1 MGSHEDEHKSGAC
14 PLSALLARV
23 VIRTF
28 VRISGGKSM
37 VSMARA
43 RFTHLHCASG
53 YSFKYGTALPEALV
67 ARAAELEMPSL
78 ALTDR
83 AELGGLAGA
92 IRFSQACVKQ
102 NIAPILGSDFLIA
115 PPVTIRS
122 ASVQSSR
129 APVKGGAHVE
139 KKYPRATVLATP
151 AGWRNFVRLISAT
164 EEGLLTRENLSR
176 YGKGLILLLG
186 PDSDV
191 GRHIAANRADLA
203 EKSFDEWSEYFPR
216 DLITIEV
223 VSHRVPGVA
232 QWSTHHASKML
243 LFGRMLKSPVILS
256 NNARMLHAGDAP
268 VADVL
273 DAIRKLVP
281 LSPRHTENKTN
292 QGYLKSSEEM
302 FQMAREIA
310 ASAGE
315 KSEYELLATTLEW
328 AKRCELSPTRDIG
341 LGGIHLPEP
350 QVVGL
355 SSYSQMSQHL
365 KARCEV
371 RLTSRY
377 SGERLRVATERLHQE
392 LQTVDSLGYQAYFL
406 AVADIVDR
414 ARRSGIRVAA
424 RGSGAGSLICHL
436 LGISGVDPLEH
447 GLLMERFCS
456 TLRTDLPDIDIDVES
471 ARRLEI
477 YDQVFARY
485 NPAGSWPHGP
495 AQSTTVA
502 MVETYRARHAIRDVG
517 TALALPHEEIDNLA
531 KSLPHIRAKNITN
544 ALRDLPELRHLSINA
559 PMGKAITLAQALD
572 KLPRHLSM
580 HPCAVIL
587 ADSALLDRMP
597 SQMGASGYPMS
608 QWDKDDVE
616 SVGLLKLDI
625 LGVRMQSA
633 MAHALK
639 EIDRVDKRQIPL
651 DEVPLDDGKTFTLI
665 RSTKTLG
672 IFQIESPGQRELIGK
687 FAPEVFND
695 LIIDISLFRPGPVK
709 SDMITPFLRARQ
721 GLSAPRLI
729 HPSLY
734 EILAETEGV
743 VVFHEQ
749 VIRIIATI
757 AGISLAKAE
766 SYRRILNDPE
776 RSIEFYPWF
785 INRGCSRG
793 YPIEVVEEVNDVLRA
808 FASFGFCKAHAAA
821 FALPTYQSA
830 WLKTHYPAHFIAGL
844 LTHDPGMYPKRL
856 LLDEARQ
863 MGVALLPLDI
873 NKSGSEY
880 LVEKLDDNYGIRLAL
895 SDIAGINQN
904 EIAAIISGRP
914 FLDCADFVYRARVS
928 RPTVESL
935 ILLGAFDQL
944 HPQVN
949 RRELL
954 LHYTELDRWNGPS
967 SEQMALTFGVESG
980 SVTSSGLPA
989 LTESEKVRNEISLL
1003 GLDVSHH
1010 LIAFYHHFLSAL
1022 GVVRATDLLT
1032 RRSRTPILVAGVK
1045 VALQSPPVRSGRRVI
1060 FITLDDGTGCSDATF
1075 FEDTQL
1081 YSGRTLYQS
1090 KLLIVHGTLR
1100 RTGARGVSLLADC
1113 AWDLG
1118 ELYAL
1123 WRESGDI
1130 AAVRAE
1136 MDILINSVN
1145 TAKKSAMRGT
1155 SASA

>member
-1 MGSHEDEHKSGAC
+1 M
-14 PLSALLARV
+14 

-28 VRISGGKSM
+28 VRTTISNNYLGAL
-37 VSMARA
+37 VE
-43 RFTHLHCASG
+43 FTHLHVASG

-67 ARAAELEMPSL
+67 TRAAELEMSTL

-83 AELGGLAGA
+83 VELGALAGA
-92 IRFSQACVKQ
+92 IRFTQACAKKS
-102 NIAPILGSDFLIA
+102 IKPILGGDFLIA
-115 PPVTIRS
+115 PPLTLRRPSTTRS
-122 ASVQSSR
+122 ATQPP
-129 APVKGGAHVE
+129 PVKGGAAVE
-139 KKYPRATVLATP
+139 KKYPRATLLATP
-151 AGWRNFVRLISAT
+151 AGWRNFIRLISAT
-164 EEGLLTRENLSR
+164 EEGLLTRENLLQ

-191 GRHIAANRADLA
+191 GRHILTNRADLA
-203 EKSFDEWSEYFPR
+203 EQAFNQWSEFFPR
-216 DLITIEV
+216 DLIAIET
-223 VSHRVPGVA
+223 VSHRVPGVEK
-232 QWSTHHASKML
+232 WSTHHGAKML
-243 LFGRMLKSPVILS
+243 LFGRMLKAPVLLS
-256 NNARMLHAGDAP
+256 NNVRMLQASDAP
-268 VADVL
+268 VAEVL

-281 LSPRHTENKTN
+281 LSSRHIENSTD
-292 QGYLKSSEEM
+292 QAYLKSSAEM
-302 FQMAREIA
+302 FQIAREIA
-310 ASAGE
+310 QSAGE
-315 KSEYELLATTLEW
+315 KNEYQLLATTLEW
-328 AKRCELSPTRDIG
+328 AQRCELSPTRDIG
-341 LGGIHLPEP
+341 LGGVHLPEP
-350 QVVGL
+350 DVVGL
-355 SSYSQMSQHL
+355 STYGEMAHHL

-377 SGERLRVATERLHQE
+377 SGEKLTVATERLHQE
-392 LQTVDSLGYQAYFL
+392 LQTVNALGYEAYFL
-406 AVADIVDR
+406 AVADIVDS
-414 ARRSGIRVAA
+414 ARGSGIRVAA

-485 NPAGSWPHGP
+485 NPTGSWPHGP
-495 AQSTTVA
+495 ARSTTVA

-517 TALALPHEEIDNLA
+517 AALALPHEEIDALA

-544 ALRDLPELRHLSINA
+544 ALRDLPELRHISINA
-559 PMGKAITLAQALD
+559 PMGKAITLAQQLD

-633 MAHALK
+633 MAHALH
-639 EIDRVDKRQIPL
+639 EIKRVDQKSIPL
-651 DEVPLDDGKTFTLI
+651 DDIPLNDPETFTLI

-672 IFQIESPGQRELIGK
+672 VFQIESPGQRELIGK

-709 SDMITPFLRARQ
+709 SDMITPFLNARQ
-721 GLSAPRLI
+721 GWRKPHLI

-757 AGISLAKAE
+757 ADISLAKAE
-766 SYRRILNDPE
+766 SYRRLLNDPE
-776 RSIEFYPWF
+776 GSVEFYPWF
-785 INRGCSRG
+785 TKRASERG
-793 YPIEVVEEVNDVLRA
+793 YSAEVITQVSDVLRA

-863 MGVALLPLDI
+863 LGVLLLPLSI
-873 NKSGSEY
+873 NSSEGEYKVEQIGSS
-880 LVEKLDDNYGIRLAL
+880 YGIRLAL
-895 SDIAGINQN
+895 SDISGINER
-904 EIAAIISGRP
+904 EIAEIISGRP
-914 FLDCADFVYRARVS
+914 FIDLADFVYRARIS
-928 RPTVESL
+928 QPIAEHL
-935 ILLGAFDQL
+935 ILLGAFDEL
-944 HPQVN
+944 HPTIN
-949 RRELL
+949 RRDLL
-954 LHYTELDRWNGPS
+954 LHYAEIDRWSGPS
-967 SEQMALTFGVESG
+967 SDQIALPLLSGGSSNKVDGVDEG
-980 SVTSSGLPA
+980 ALVVASSGLPA

-1010 LIAFYHHFLSAL
+1010 LIDFYHDLLREL
-1022 GVVRATDLLT
+1022 GVVQAADLL
-1032 RRSRTPILVAGVK
+1032 RYRSKTPLLVAGVK

-1075 FEDTQL
+1075 FESTQIH
-1081 YSGRTLYQS
+1081 SGRTLYRS
-1090 KLLIVHGTLR
+1090 RLLLVQGVLR
-1100 RTGARGVSLLADC
+1100 RTGPRGVSIIANC
-1113 AWDLG
+1113 AWDLA
-1118 ELYAL
+1118 ELHAR

-1130 AAVRAE
+1130 AALRDE
-1136 MDILINSVN
+1136 MDTLINISKR
-1145 TAKKSAMRGT
+1145 TGE

>member
-1 MGSHEDEHKSGAC
+1 MTGGV
-14 PLSALLARV
+14 PLMPRLH
-23 VIRTF
+23 
-28 VRISGGKSM
+28 
-37 VSMARA
+37 
-43 RFTHLHCASG
+43 FTHLHCASG

-67 ARAAELEMPSL
+67 ARAHELQMPAL

-92 IRFSQACVKQ
+92 IRFTQACSKA

-115 PPVTIRS
+115 PPVIIRS
-122 ASVQSSR
+122 PQTTPA
-129 APVKGGAHVE
+129 KGGAQVE
-139 KKYPRATVLATP
+139 RKYPRATLLATP
-151 AGWRNFVRLISAT
+151 AGWRNLIRLISAT

-191 GRHIAANRADLA
+191 GRHITANRADLA
-203 EKSFDEWSEYFPR
+203 EQALNEWSEYFPR
-216 DLITIEV
+216 DLITIEA
-223 VSHRVPGVA
+223 VSHRVPGVDK
-232 QWSTHHASKML
+232 WSTHNAGKMV
-243 LFGRMLKSPVILS
+243 LFARMMKSPVILS
-256 NNARMLHAGDAP
+256 NNVRMLHASDAP

-281 LSPRHTENKTN
+281 LSQRHIENKTN
-292 QGYLKSSEEM
+292 QAYLKSSEEM
-302 FQMAREIA
+302 FQIAKEIA
-310 ASAGE
+310 ASASE
-315 KSEYELLATTLEW
+315 KNEYQLLATTDEW
-328 AKRCELSPTRDIG
+328 AQRCALSPTRDIG
-341 LGGIHLPEP
+341 LGGVHLPEP
-350 QVVGL
+350 AVVGL
-355 SSYSQMSQHL
+355 TSYNQMAQHL
-365 KARCEV
+365 KVRCEV

-377 SGERLRVATERLHQE
+377 SGEKLQVATERLHQE
-392 LQTVDSLGYQAYFL
+392 LQTVNSLGYEAYFL
-406 AVADIVDR
+406 AVADIVDS

-436 LGISGVDPLEH
+436 LGISGVDPLDH

-477 YDQVFARY
+477 YNQVFTRY
-485 NPAGSWPHGP
+485 NPAASWPHGP
-495 AQSTTVA
+495 AQTTTVA

-517 TALALPHEEIDNLA
+517 AALALPHEEIDTLA
-531 KSLPHIRAKNITN
+531 KSLPHIRAKNIAN
-544 ALRDLPELRHLSINA
+544 ALRDLPELRHLTINK
-559 PMGKAITLAQALD
+559 PMEKAIALAQQLD

-633 MAHALK
+633 MAHALS
-639 EIDRVDKRQIPL
+639 EIRRVDKKDIPL
-651 DEVPLDDGKTFTLI
+651 DEIPLDDAKTFTLI

-721 GLSAPRLI
+721 GWSAPRLI

-757 AGISLAKAE
+757 AGISLAEAE

-776 RSIEFYPWF
+776 RSVEFYPWF
-785 INRGCSRG
+785 INRGCERG
-793 YPIEVVEEVNDVLRA
+793 YPMSVVEEVNDVLRA

-863 MGVALLPLDI
+863 MGVLLLPLDI
-873 NKSGSEY
+873 NKSGSDY
-880 LVEKLDDNYGIRLAL
+880 LVEEARGNYGIRVALA
-895 SDIAGINQN
+895 DISGIN
-904 EIAAIISGRP
+904 ESEMHEIISGRP
-914 FLDCADFVYRARVS
+914 FIDCADFTYRARVS
-928 RPTVESL
+928 KPTVENL

-944 HPQVN
+944 HPDIN

-954 LHYTELDRWNGPS
+954 LHYRELDRWSAPS
-967 SEQMALTFGVESG
+967 SDQMALLFDDHDTSL
-980 SVTSSGLPA
+980 TSSGLPA
-989 LTESEKVRNEISLL
+989 LTESEKVRNEVALL

-1010 LIAFYHHFLSAL
+1010 LIAFYHHFLTAL
-1022 GVVRATDLLT
+1022 GVVRATDLL
-1032 RRSRTPILVAGVK
+1032 RYRSRTPLLVAGVK

-1081 YSGRTLYQS
+1081 HSGRVLYHS
-1090 KLLIVHGTLR
+1090 KLLLVHGTLR
-1100 RTGARGVSLLADC
+1100 RTGPRGVSILAHC
-1113 AWDLG
+1113 GWDLA
-1118 ELYAL
+1118 ELYSL

-1130 AAVRAE
+1130 SVVRAQ
-1136 MDILINSVN
+1136 MDTLINVAREKN
-1145 TAKKSAMRGT
+1145 
-1155 SASA
+1155 ASA

>member
-1 MGSHEDEHKSGAC
+1 
-14 PLSALLARV
+14 
-23 VIRTF
+23 
-28 VRISGGKSM
+28 
-37 VSMARA
+37 MARLH
-43 RFTHLHCASG
+43 FTHLHCASG

-67 ARAAELEMPSL
+67 ARASELQMSAL

-92 IRFSQACVKQ
+92 IRFAQACQKA

-115 PPVTIRS
+115 PPLIIRRQRL
-122 ASVQSSR
+122 ATP
-129 APVKGGAHVE
+129 AKGGHEVE
-139 KKYPRATVLATP
+139 RKYPRATLLATP

-203 EKSFDEWSEYFPR
+203 EKAFDQWREYFPD
-216 DLITIEV
+216 DLITIES
-223 VSHRVPGVA
+223 VSHRVPGVGK
-232 QWSTHHASKML
+232 WSTQHAAKMV
-243 LFGRMLKSPVILS
+243 LFGRMMKSPVIIS
-256 NNARMLHAGDAP
+256 NNVRMLRASDAP

-292 QGYLKSSEEM
+292 QAYLKSSEEM
-302 FQMAREIA
+302 FQIAREIG

-315 KSEYELLATTLEW
+315 KNEYQLLATTDEW
-328 AKRCELSPTRDIG
+328 AQRCQLSPTRDIG
-341 LGGIHLPEP
+341 LGGVHLPEP
-350 QVVGL
+350 EVVGL
-355 SSYSQMSQHL
+355 TSYSQMAHHL

-377 SGERLRVATERLHQE
+377 SGEKLQVATERLHQE
-392 LQTVDSLGYQAYFL
+392 LQTVNSLGYEAYFL
-406 AVADIVDR
+406 AVADIVDS

-485 NPAGSWPHGP
+485 NPTGSWPHGP
-495 AQSTTVA
+495 AQTTTVA

-517 TALALPHEEIDNLA
+517 AALALPHDEIDSLA

-544 ALRDLPELRHLSINA
+544 ALRDLPELRHISINA
-559 PMGKAITLAQALD
+559 PMGRAITLAQQLD

-587 ADSALLDRMP
+587 ADRRLLDRMP
-597 SQMGASGYPMS
+597 SQMGASGYPIS

-633 MAHALK
+633 MAHALH
-639 EIDRVDKRQIPL
+639 EIRRVDQKDVPLDQIPL
-651 DEVPLDDGKTFTLI
+651 DDAKTFTLI

-672 IFQIESPGQRELIGK
+672 VFQIESPGQRELIGK

-721 GLSAPRLI
+721 GWSAPRLI

-757 AGISLAKAE
+757 ADISLAEAE

-785 INRGCSRG
+785 TERAQERG
-793 YPIEVVEEVNDVLRA
+793 YPIEVVNEVSDVLRA

-863 MGVALLPLDI
+863 MGVVLLPLSI
-873 NKSGSEY
+873 NASEGQY
-880 LVEKLDDNYGIRLAL
+880 RVEQINDGYGIRLAL
-895 SDIAGINQN
+895 SDISGINDG
-904 EIAAIISGRP
+904 EIREILAGRP
-914 FLDCADFVYRARVS
+914 FIDCADFVYRARVS
-928 RPTVESL
+928 RPTVENL
-935 ILLGAFDQL
+935 ILLGAFDEL
-944 HPQVN
+944 HPQIN

-954 LHYTELDRWNGPS
+954 LHYAELNRWNGPS
-967 SEQMALTFGVESG
+967 SDQLALSFASQGELSA
-980 SVTSSGLPA
+980 SGLPA
-989 LTESEKVRNEISLL
+989 LTESEKVRNEVTLL

-1010 LIAFYHHFLSAL
+1010 LIAFYHHFLAAL
-1022 GVVRATDLLT
+1022 GVIRATDLLAH
-1032 RRSRTPILVAGVK
+1032 RSRTPLLVAGVK

-1081 YSGRTLYQS
+1081 HSGQILYRSQ
-1090 KLLIVHGTLR
+1090 LLLVHGTLR
-1100 RTGARGVSLLADC
+1100 RTGARGVSILANC

-1118 ELYAL
+1118 ELYSL

-1130 AAVRAE
+1130 SVVQAH
-1136 MDILINSVN
+1136 MDTLIN
-1145 TAKKSAMRGT
+1145 ASARASTRASKGKGE

>member
-1 MGSHEDEHKSGAC
+1 
-14 PLSALLARV
+14 
-23 VIRTF
+23 
-28 VRISGGKSM
+28 M

-67 ARAAELEMPSL
+67 ARASELEMPSL

-92 IRFSQACVKQ
+92 IRFSQACIKQ

-122 ASVQSSR
+122 GRSGRSGSVQSSR

-139 KKYPRATVLATP
+139 KRYPRATVLATP

-191 GRHIAANRADLA
+191 GRHIAANRSDLA

-216 DLITIEV
+216 DLITIEA

-232 QWSTHHASKML
+232 KWSTNHAGKML
-243 LFGRMLKSPVILS
+243 LFGRMIKSPVILS
-256 NNARMLHAGDAP
+256 NNVRMLHASDAP

-292 QGYLKSSEEM
+292 QAYLKSSEEM
-302 FQMAREIA
+302 FQIAREIA
-310 ASAGE
+310 TSAGE
-315 KSEYELLATTLEW
+315 KNEYELLATTLEW
-328 AKRCELSPTRDIG
+328 AQRCELSPTRDIG
-341 LGGIHLPEP
+341 LGGVHLPEP

-355 SSYSQMSQHL
+355 SSYNQMAHHL

-377 SGERLRVATERLHQE
+377 SGEKLSVATERLHEE
-392 LQTVDSLGYQAYFL
+392 LQTVNSLGYEAYFL
-406 AVADIVDR
+406 AVADIVDS

-495 AQSTTVA
+495 AQTTTVA

-517 TALALPHEEIDNLA
+517 AALALPHEEIDSLA

-544 ALRDLPELRHLSINA
+544 ALRDLPELRHISINA
-559 PMGKAITLAQALD
+559 PMGRAITLAQQLD

-616 SVGLLKLDI
+616 SAGLLKLDI

-633 MAHALK
+633 MAHALH
-639 EIDRVDKRQIPL
+639 EIQRVDKKEIPL
-651 DEVPLDDGKTFTLI
+651 DDVPLDDAKTFTLI

-721 GLSAPRLI
+721 GWSAPRLI

-757 AGISLAKAE
+757 AGISLAQAE

-785 INRGCSRG
+785 IERGCERG

-863 MGVALLPLDI
+863 MGVTLLPLAI
-873 NKSGSEY
+873 NKSGSSY
-880 LVEKLDDNYGIRLAL
+880 LVEKLEKLENIYGIRVAL
-895 SDIAGINQN
+895 SDISGINESEIN
-904 EIAAIISGRP
+904 EIISGRP
-914 FLDCADFVYRARVS
+914 FIDCADFVYRARVS
-928 RPTVESL
+928 KPTVESL
-935 ILLGAFDQL
+935 ILLGAFDEL
-944 HPQVN
+944 HPDIN
-949 RRELL
+949 RRDLL
-954 LHYTELDRWNGPS
+954 LHYAELDRWNGPS
-967 SEQMALTFGVESG
+967 SDQMALSFTSFSG
-980 SVTSSGLPA
+980 EGSSLTSSGLPS
-989 LTESEKVRNEISLL
+989 LTESEKVRNEVALL
-1003 GLDVSHH
+1003 GLDVSYH
-1010 LIAFYHHFLSAL
+1010 LIAFYHHFLTAL
-1022 GVVRATDLLT
+1022 GVVRADDLL
-1032 RRSRTPILVAGVK
+1032 RHRSQTPLLVAGVK

-1081 YSGRTLYQS
+1081 HSGRTLYHS
-1090 KLLIVHGTLR
+1090 KLLLVHGTLR
-1100 RTGARGVSLLADC
+1100 RTGARGVSILANC

-1118 ELYAL
+1118 ELYSL

-1130 AAVRAE
+1130 SVVRAQ
-1136 MDILINSVN
+1136 MDTLINM
-1145 TAKKSAMRGT
+1145 ARGK

>member
-1 MGSHEDEHKSGAC
+1 
-14 PLSALLARV
+14 
-23 VIRTF
+23 
-28 VRISGGKSM
+28 
-37 VSMARA
+37 MARLH
-43 RFTHLHCASG
+43 FTHLHCASG

-67 ARAAELEMPSL
+67 ARASELEMPSL

-92 IRFSQACVKQ
+92 IRFTQACQKA
-102 NIAPILGSDFLIA
+102 NIRPILGSDFLIA
-115 PPVTIRS
+115 PPITIR
-122 ASVQSSR
+122 AK
-129 APVKGGAHVE
+129 APVKTPVKAPAKAGAAVE
-139 KKYPRATVLATP
+139 KKYPRATLLATP
-151 AGWRNFVRLISAT
+151 AGWRNFIRLISAT
-164 EEGLLTRENLSR
+164 EEGLLTKDNLGR

-191 GRHIAANRADLA
+191 GRHITANRADLA
-203 EKSFDEWSEYFPR
+203 ERALDEWSEYFPR
-216 DLITIEV
+216 DLITIEA
-223 VSHRVPGVA
+223 VSHRVLGVGK
-232 QWSTHHASKML
+232 WSTHNAGKML
-243 LFGRMLKSPVILS
+243 LFGRMTKSPVIIS
-256 NNARMLHAGDAP
+256 NNVRMLHASDAP

-281 LSPRHTENKTN
+281 LSARHTENKTN
-292 QGYLKSSEEM
+292 QAYLKSSAEM
-302 FQMAREIA
+302 FQIAREIA

-315 KSEYELLATTLEW
+315 KSEYEVLATTDEW
-328 AKRCELSPTRDIG
+328 AQRCELSPTRDIG
-341 LGGIHLPEP
+341 LGGVHLPEP
-350 QVVGL
+350 EVVGL
-355 SSYSQMSQHL
+355 SSYTEMAQHL

-377 SGERLRVATERLHQE
+377 SGEKLRIATERLHQE
-392 LQTVDSLGYQAYFL
+392 LQTVNSLGYEAYFL
-406 AVADIVDR
+406 AVADITDS

-485 NPAGSWPHGP
+485 NPANSWPHGL
-495 AQSTTVA
+495 ARTTTVA

-517 TALALPHEEIDNLA
+517 AALALPHEEIDSLA

-544 ALRDLPELRHLSINA
+544 ALRDLPELRHISINQ

-633 MAHALK
+633 MAHALS
-639 EIDRVDKRQIPL
+639 EISRVDKKEIPL
-651 DEVPLDDGKTFTLI
+651 DEIPLDDIKTFTLI

-672 IFQIESPGQRELIGK
+672 VFQIESPGQRELIGK

-721 GLSAPRLI
+721 GWSAPRLI

-757 AGISLAKAE
+757 AGISLAEAE

-776 RSIEFYPWF
+776 QSVGFYPWF
-785 INRGCSRG
+785 INRGCKRG
-793 YPIEVVEEVNDVLRA
+793 YSIEVIEEVNDVLRA

-830 WLKTHYPAHFIAGL
+830 WLKSHYPAHFIAGL

-863 MGVALLPLDI
+863 MGVALLPLAI
-873 NKSGSEY
+873 NKSESEY
-880 LVEKLDDNYGIRLAL
+880 RVEQINTSGDLESSCGIGYGIRMAL
-895 SDIAGINQN
+895 SDISGINES
-904 EIAAIISGRP
+904 EIREIISGRP
-914 FLDCADFVYRARVS
+914 FIDCADFVYRTRVS
-928 RPTVESL
+928 RPTVENL
-935 ILLGAFDQL
+935 ILLGAFDEL
-944 HPQVN
+944 HPRIN

-954 LHYTELDRWNGPS
+954 LHYAELSQWGSAS
-967 SEQMALTFGVESG
+967 SDQMAFAFEGHTDLSLP
-980 SVTSSGLPA
+980 SGLPS

-1010 LIAFYHHFLSAL
+1010 LIAFYHHFLTAL

-1032 RRSRTPILVAGVK
+1032 HRSRTPLLVAGVK

-1081 YSGRTLYQS
+1081 HSARALHHSTL
-1090 KLLIVHGTLR
+1090 LLVHGVLR
-1100 RTGARGVSLLADC
+1100 RTGARGVSILANC

-1118 ELYAL
+1118 ELYSL

-1130 AAVRAE
+1130 AAVQAH
-1136 MDILINSVN
+1136 MDTLINMSSKRN
-1145 TAKKSAMRGT
+1145 GHHETGA

>member
-1 MGSHEDEHKSGAC
+1 MSRDGGGA
-14 PLSALLARV
+14 
-23 VIRTF
+23 
-28 VRISGGKSM
+28 
-37 VSMARA
+37 MARA
-43 RFTHLHCASG
+43 SFTHLHCASG

-92 IRFSQACVKQ
+92 IRFTQACQ
-102 NIAPILGSDFLIA
+102 RANITPILGSDFLIA
-115 PPVTIRS
+115 PPVIITSPKRSRS
-122 ASVQSSR
+122 APTTQ
-129 APVKGGAHVE
+129 VKGGGQVE
-139 KKYPRATVLATP
+139 KRYPRATVLATP

-186 PDSDV
+186 ADSDV
-191 GRHIAANRADLA
+191 GRHIETNRADLA
-203 EKSFDEWSEYFPR
+203 ERALDEWSEYFPR
-216 DLITIEV
+216 DLITIEAT
-223 VSHRVPGVA
+223 SHRVPGVGK
-232 QWSTHHASKML
+232 WSTHHASKML
-243 LFGRMLKSPVILS
+243 LFGRMMKAPVILS
-256 NNARMLHAGDAP
+256 NNVRMLHASDAP

-281 LSPRHTENKTN
+281 LSPRHTENKTD
-292 QGYLKSSEEM
+292 QAYLKSSEEM
-302 FQMAREIA
+302 FHIAREIA

-315 KSEYELLATTLEW
+315 KSEYELLTTTFEW
-328 AKRCELSPTRDIG
+328 AQRCELSPTRDIG
-341 LGGIHLPEP
+341 LGGVHLPEP
-350 QVVGL
+350 RVVGL
-355 SSYSQMSQHL
+355 SSYNEMAAHL

-377 SGERLRVATERLHQE
+377 SGEKLRVATERLHEE
-392 LQTVDSLGYQAYFL
+392 LQTVNSLGYEAYFL
-406 AVADIVDR
+406 AVADIVDS

-436 LGISGVDPLEH
+436 LGISGVDPLDH

-495 AQSTTVA
+495 AQTTTVA

-517 TALALPHEEIDNLA
+517 AALALPHEEIDTLA

-544 ALRDLPELRHLSINA
+544 ALRDLPELRHLTINA

-633 MAHALK
+633 MAHALS
-639 EIDRVDKRQIPL
+639 EIRRVDKKEIPL
-651 DEVPLDDGKTFTLI
+651 DAIALDDVKTFTLI

-672 IFQIESPGQRELIGK
+672 VFQIESPGQRELIGK

-721 GLSAPRLI
+721 GWSAPRLI

-757 AGISLAKAE
+757 AGISLAQAE

-776 RSIEFYPWF
+776 QSVDFYPWF
-785 INRGCSRG
+785 IARARERG

-863 MGVALLPLDI
+863 MGVTLLPLDI
-873 NKSGSEY
+873 NKSGSDY
-880 LVEKLDDNYGIRLAL
+880 LVEKLEQANVGYGIRVAL
-895 SDIAGINQN
+895 SDISGINPS
-904 EIAAIISGRP
+904 EIAEIVSGRP
-914 FLDCADFVYRARVS
+914 FIDCADFVYRARVS
-928 RPTVESL
+928 KPTVENL
-935 ILLGAFDQL
+935 ILLGAFDAL
-944 HPQVN
+944 HPQIN

-954 LHYTELDRWNGPS
+954 LHYTELDRWSAYS
-967 SEQMALTFGVESG
+967 SDQMALTFGGNHDSHIA
-980 SVTSSGLPA
+980 SGLPA
-989 LTESEKVRNEISLL
+989 LTESEKVRNEVALL

-1022 GVVRATDLLT
+1022 GVVRAADLLT
-1032 RRSRTPILVAGVK
+1032 HRSRTPLLIAGVK

-1081 YSGRTLYQS
+1081 HSGRTLYHS
-1090 KLLIVHGTLR
+1090 KLLIVHGTTR
-1100 RTGARGVSLLADC
+1100 RTGARGVSILARC

-1118 ELYAL
+1118 ELYSL

-1130 AAVRAE
+1130 SHVRAQ
-1136 MDILINSVN
+1136 MDTLINSSN
-1145 TAKKSAMRGT
+1145 GEK

>member
-1 MGSHEDEHKSGAC
+1 M
-14 PLSALLARV
+14 
-23 VIRTF
+23 
-28 VRISGGKSM
+28 
-37 VSMARA
+37 RA
-43 RFTHLHCASG
+43 RFVHLHCASG

-67 ARAAELEMPSL
+67 ARASELEMPAL

-92 IRFSQACVKQ
+92 IRFTQACVKE
-102 NIAPILGSDFLIA
+102 NITPILGSDFLIA
-115 PPVTIRS
+115 PPLTIRS
-122 ASVQSSR
+122 PRTASPAS
-129 APVKGGAHVE
+129 PVKGGAEVE
-139 KKYPRATVLATP
+139 KRYPRATVLATP

-256 NNARMLHAGDAP
+256 NKVRMLHASDAP

-292 QGYLKSSEEM
+292 QAYLKSSEEM

-315 KSEYELLATTLEW
+315 KNEYELLATTLEW
-328 AKRCELSPTRDIG
+328 ASRCELSPTRDIG

-355 SSYSQMSQHL
+355 SSYTQMSQHL

-377 SGERLRVATERLHQE
+377 SGERLRVATERLHEE
-392 LQTVDSLGYQAYFL
+392 LQTVNSLGYEPYFL
-406 AVADIVDR
+406 AVADIVDS

-485 NPAGSWPHGP
+485 NPAGSWPHGR

-517 TALALPHEEIDNLA
+517 AALALPHEEIDNLA

-639 EIDRVDKRQIPL
+639 EINRVDKRQVAL

-687 FAPEVFND
+687 FAPELFND

-721 GLSAPRLI
+721 GWSAPRLI

-757 AGISLAKAE
+757 AGISLAQAE

-776 RSIEFYPWF
+776 QSIEFYPWF
-785 INRGCSRG
+785 IDRGRDRG

-863 MGVALLPLDI
+863 LGVGLLPLDI
-873 NKSGSEY
+873 NKSGGEY
-880 LVEKLDDNYGIRLAL
+880 LVEKHERAEGATDGYGIRLAL
-895 SDIAGINQN
+895 SDISGINEN
-904 EIAAIISGRP
+904 EIAEIIAGRP

-928 RPTVESL
+928 RPTVENL

-944 HPQVN
+944 HPQIN

-954 LHYTELDRWNGPS
+954 LHYAELDRWNGPS
-967 SEQMALTFGVESG
+967 SEQMALAFGGQSS
-980 SVTSSGLPA
+980 SVISSGLPA
-989 LTESEKVRNEISLL
+989 LTEGEKVRNELSLL

-1022 GVVRATDLLT
+1022 KVVRAADLLSH
-1032 RRSRTPILVAGVK
+1032 RSRTPLLLAGVK

-1081 YSGRTLYQS
+1081 HSGRTLYHS

-1100 RTGARGVSLLADC
+1100 RTGPRGVSILANC

-1130 AAVRAE
+1130 TVVRE
-1136 MDILINSVN
+1136 QMDILINRE
-1145 TAKKSAMRGT
+1145 K

>member
-1 MGSHEDEHKSGAC
+1 
-14 PLSALLARV
+14 
-23 VIRTF
+23 
-28 VRISGGKSM
+28 
-37 VSMARA
+37 MARMH
-43 RFTHLHCASG
+43 FSHLHCASG

-67 ARAAELEMPSL
+67 TRAAELEMPAL

-92 IRFSQACVKQ
+92 IRFSQACQKK
-102 NIAPILGSDFLIA
+102 NIRPILGADFLIA
-115 PPVTIRS
+115 PPLIVRARKEKS
-122 ASVQSSR
+122 
-129 APVKGGAHVE
+129 APVIPPIKGGSEVE
-139 KKYPRATVLATP
+139 RKYPRATLLATP
-151 AGWRNFVRLISAT
+151 AGWRNFIRLISAT

-191 GRHIAANRADLA
+191 GRHIESNRADLA
-203 EKSFDEWSEYFPR
+203 ERAFNEWSEYFPR
-216 DLITIEV
+216 DLITIEA
-223 VSHRVPGVA
+223 VSHRVPGVGK
-232 QWSTHHASKML
+232 WSTHHAGKL
-243 LFGRMLKSPVILS
+243 TLFGRMMKAPVLLS
-256 NNARMLHAGDAP
+256 NNVRMLEASDAP
-268 VADVL
+268 VAEVL

-281 LSPRHTENKTN
+281 LSSRHIENATD
-292 QGYLKSSEEM
+292 QAYLKSSAEM
-302 FQMAREIA
+302 FQIAKEIA
-310 ASAGE
+310 QSAGE
-315 KSEYELLATTLEW
+315 RNEYELLATTHEW
-328 AKRCELSPTRDIG
+328 AQRCELSPTRDIG
-341 LGGIHLPEP
+341 LGGVHLPEP
-350 QVVGL
+350 EVVGL
-355 SSYSQMSQHL
+355 SSYGEMAHHL

-377 SGERLRVATERLHQE
+377 SGEKLSVATERLHQE
-392 LQTVDSLGYQAYFL
+392 LQTVNALGYEAYFL
-406 AVADIVDR
+406 AVADIVDS

-485 NPAGSWPHGP
+485 NPDGSWPHGP

-517 TALALPHEEIDNLA
+517 AALALPHEEIDALA

-544 ALRDLPELRHLSINA
+544 ALRELPELRHISLNA
-559 PMGKAITLAQALD
+559 PLGKAIALAQQLD

-587 ADSALLDRMP
+587 ADRALLDRMP

-633 MAHALK
+633 MAHALH
-639 EIDRVDKRQIPL
+639 EIKRVDKKSIPL
-651 DEVPLDDGKTFTLI
+651 DEVALDDAKTFTLI

-672 IFQIESPGQRELIGK
+672 VFQIESPGQRELIGK

-709 SDMITPFLRARQ
+709 SDMITPFLNARQ
-721 GLSAPRLI
+721 GWRAPRLI

-734 EILAETEGV
+734 EILVETEGV

-757 AGISLAKAE
+757 AGISLAQAE
-766 SYRRILNDPE
+766 SYRRLLNDPE
-776 RSIEFYPWF
+776 GSVEFYPWF
-785 INRGCSRG
+785 AERASERG
-793 YPIEVVEEVNDVLRA
+793 YSADVINEVSDVLRA

-830 WLKTHYPAHFIAGL
+830 WLKSHYPAHFLAGL

-863 MGVALLPLDI
+863 LGVALLPLSI
-873 NKSGSEY
+873 NSSANEY
-880 LVEKLDDNYGIRLAL
+880 QVEKISDRYGIRLAL
-895 SDIAGINQN
+895 SDISGINEK
-904 EIAAIISGRP
+904 EITEIISGRP
-914 FLDCADFVYRARVS
+914 FIDLADFVYRARIS
-928 RPTVESL
+928 QPIVENL
-935 ILLGAFDQL
+935 ILLGAFDEL
-944 HPQVN
+944 HPHAN
-949 RRELL
+949 RRDLL
-954 LHYTELDRWNGPS
+954 LHYAELDRWSGPS
-967 SEQMALTFGVESG
+967 SDQMSLALLSG
-980 SVTSSGLPA
+980 NSSGTLTSSGLPA
-989 LTESEKVRNEISLL
+989 LTESEKVRNEVALL

-1010 LIAFYHHFLSAL
+1010 LIDFYHDLLREL
-1022 GVVRATDLLT
+1022 GVVRAADLLT
-1032 RRSRTPILVAGVK
+1032 LRSRTPLLVAGVK
-1045 VALQSPPVRSGRRVI
+1045 VALQSPPIRSGRRVI

-1075 FEDTQL
+1075 FEKTQIH
-1081 YSGRTLYQS
+1081 SGRTLYRSQ
-1090 KLLIVHGTLR
+1090 LLLVHGTVR
-1100 RTGARGVSLLADC
+1100 RTGARGVSILADC
-1113 AWDLG
+1113 AWDLS
-1118 ELYAL
+1118 ELHAR

-1130 AAVRAE
+1130 SILREE
-1136 MDILINSVN
+1136 MDTLINISN
-1145 TAKKSAMRGT
+1145 ESNKGNKGNKGGE

>member
-1 MGSHEDEHKSGAC
+1 
-14 PLSALLARV
+14 
-23 VIRTF
+23 
-28 VRISGGKSM
+28 
-37 VSMARA
+37 MARLH
-43 RFTHLHCASG
+43 FTHLHCASG

-67 ARAAELEMPSL
+67 ARASELEMPSL

-92 IRFSQACVKQ
+92 IRFTQACQKA
-102 NIAPILGSDFLIA
+102 NIRPILGSDFLIA
-115 PPVTIRS
+115 PPITIR
-122 ASVQSSR
+122 AK
-129 APVKGGAHVE
+129 APVKVPVKAPAKAGAAVE
-139 KKYPRATVLATP
+139 KKYPRATLLATP

-164 EEGLLTRENLSR
+164 EEGLLTKENLGR

-191 GRHIAANRADLA
+191 GRHITANRADLA
-203 EKSFDEWSEYFPR
+203 ERALDEWSEYFPR
-216 DLITIEV
+216 DLITIEA
-223 VSHRVPGVA
+223 VSHRVLGVGK
-232 QWSTHHASKML
+232 WSTHNAGKML
-243 LFGRMLKSPVILS
+243 LFGRMTKSPVIIT
-256 NNARMLHAGDAP
+256 NNVRMLHASDAP

-281 LSPRHTENKTN
+281 LSARHTENKTN
-292 QGYLKSSEEM
+292 QAYLKSSAEM
-302 FQMAREIA
+302 FQIAREIA

-315 KSEYELLATTLEW
+315 KSEYEVLATTDEW
-328 AKRCELSPTRDIG
+328 AQRCELSPTRDIG
-341 LGGIHLPEP
+341 LGGVHLPEP
-350 QVVGL
+350 EVVGL
-355 SSYSQMSQHL
+355 SSYTEMAQHL

-377 SGERLRVATERLHQE
+377 SGEKLRIATERLHQE
-392 LQTVDSLGYQAYFL
+392 LQTVNSLGYEAYFL
-406 AVADIVDR
+406 AVADITDS

-485 NPAGSWPHGP
+485 NPANSWPHGL
-495 AQSTTVA
+495 ARTTTVA

-517 TALALPHEEIDNLA
+517 AALALPHEEIDSLA

-544 ALRDLPELRHLSINA
+544 ALRDLPELRHISINQ

-633 MAHALK
+633 MAHALS
-639 EIDRVDKRQIPL
+639 EISRVDKKEIPL
-651 DEVPLDDGKTFTLI
+651 DEIPLDDIKTFTLI

-672 IFQIESPGQRELIGK
+672 VFQIESPGQRELIGK

-721 GLSAPRLI
+721 GWSAPRLI

-757 AGISLAKAE
+757 AGISLAEAE

-776 RSIEFYPWF
+776 QSVGFYPWF
-785 INRGCSRG
+785 INRGCERG
-793 YPIEVVEEVNDVLRA
+793 YSIEVIEEVNDVLRA

-830 WLKTHYPAHFIAGL
+830 WLKSHYPAHFIAGL

-863 MGVALLPLDI
+863 MGVALLPLAI
-873 NKSGSEY
+873 NKSESEY
-880 LVEKLDDNYGIRLAL
+880 RVEQINTSGDLESSCGIGYGIRMAL
-895 SDIAGINQN
+895 SDISGINES
-904 EIAAIISGRP
+904 EIREIISGRP
-914 FLDCADFVYRARVS
+914 FIDCADFVYRTRVS
-928 RPTVESL
+928 RPTVENL
-935 ILLGAFDQL
+935 ILLGAFDEL
-944 HPQVN
+944 HPRIN

-954 LHYTELDRWNGPS
+954 LHYAELSQWGSASAD
-967 SEQMALTFGVESG
+967 QMAFAFEGHTDLSLP
-980 SVTSSGLPA
+980 SGLPS

-1010 LIAFYHHFLSAL
+1010 LIAFYHHFLTAL

-1032 RRSRTPILVAGVK
+1032 HRSRTPLLVAGVK

-1081 YSGRTLYQS
+1081 HSGRALHHSTL
-1090 KLLIVHGTLR
+1090 LLVHGVLR
-1100 RTGARGVSLLADC
+1100 RTGARGVSILANC

-1118 ELYAL
+1118 ELYSL

-1130 AAVRAE
+1130 AAVQAH
-1136 MDILINSVN
+1136 MDTLINMSSKRN
-1145 TAKKSAMRGT
+1145 GHHETGA

>member
-1 MGSHEDEHKSGAC
+1 MTRMHFS
-14 PLSALLARV
+14 
-23 VIRTF
+23 
-28 VRISGGKSM
+28 
-37 VSMARA
+37 
-43 RFTHLHCASG
+43 HLHCASG

-67 ARAAELEMPSL
+67 TRAAELEMPAL

-92 IRFSQACVKQ
+92 IRFSQACQKK
-102 NIAPILGSDFLIA
+102 NIRPILGADFLIA
-115 PPVTIRS
+115 PPLIVRARKEKS
-122 ASVQSSR
+122 
-129 APVKGGAHVE
+129 APVIPPIKGGSEVE
-139 KKYPRATVLATP
+139 RKYPRATLLATP
-151 AGWRNFVRLISAT
+151 AGWRNFIRLISAT

-191 GRHIAANRADLA
+191 GRHIESNRADLA
-203 EKSFDEWSEYFPR
+203 ERAFNEWSEYFPR
-216 DLITIEV
+216 DLITIEA
-223 VSHRVPGVA
+223 VSHRVPGVGK
-232 QWSTHHASKML
+232 WSTHHAGKL
-243 LFGRMLKSPVILS
+243 TLFGRMMKAPVLLS
-256 NNARMLHAGDAP
+256 NNVRMLEASDAP
-268 VADVL
+268 VAEVL

-281 LSPRHTENKTN
+281 LSSRHIENATD
-292 QGYLKSSEEM
+292 QAYLKSSAEM
-302 FQMAREIA
+302 FQIAKEIA
-310 ASAGE
+310 QSAGE
-315 KSEYELLATTLEW
+315 RNEYELLATTHEW
-328 AKRCELSPTRDIG
+328 AQRCELSPTRDIG
-341 LGGIHLPEP
+341 LGGVHLPEP
-350 QVVGL
+350 EVVGL
-355 SSYSQMSQHL
+355 SSYGEMAHHL

-377 SGERLRVATERLHQE
+377 SGEKLSVATERLHQE
-392 LQTVDSLGYQAYFL
+392 LQTVNALGYEAYFL
-406 AVADIVDR
+406 AVADIVDS

-485 NPAGSWPHGP
+485 NPDGSWPHGP

-517 TALALPHEEIDNLA
+517 AALALPHEEIDALA

-544 ALRDLPELRHLSINA
+544 ALRELPELRHISLNA
-559 PMGKAITLAQALD
+559 PLGKAIALAQQLD

-587 ADSALLDRMP
+587 ADRALLDRMP

-633 MAHALK
+633 MAHALH
-639 EIDRVDKRQIPL
+639 EIKRVDKKIVPL
-651 DEVPLDDGKTFTLI
+651 DEVALDDAKTFTLI

-672 IFQIESPGQRELIGK
+672 VFQIESPGQRELIGK

-709 SDMITPFLRARQ
+709 SDMITPFLNARQ
-721 GLSAPRLI
+721 GWRAPRLI

-734 EILAETEGV
+734 EILVETEGV

-757 AGISLAKAE
+757 AGISLAQAE
-766 SYRRILNDPE
+766 SYRRLLNDPE
-776 RSIEFYPWF
+776 GSVEFYPWF
-785 INRGCSRG
+785 AERASERG
-793 YPIEVVEEVNDVLRA
+793 YSADVINEVNDVLRA

-830 WLKTHYPAHFIAGL
+830 WLKSHYPAHFLAGL

-863 MGVALLPLDI
+863 LGVALLPLSI
-873 NKSGSEY
+873 NSSANEY
-880 LVEKLDDNYGIRLAL
+880 QVEKISDGYGIRLAF
-895 SDIAGINQN
+895 SDISGINEK
-904 EIAAIISGRP
+904 EITEIISGRP
-914 FLDCADFVYRARVS
+914 FIDLADFVYRARIS
-928 RPTVESL
+928 QPIVENL
-935 ILLGAFDQL
+935 ILLGAFDEL
-944 HPQVN
+944 HPHAN
-949 RRELL
+949 RRDLL
-954 LHYTELDRWNGPS
+954 LHYAELDRWSGPS
-967 SEQMALTFGVESG
+967 SDQMSLALLSG
-980 SVTSSGLPA
+980 SSAGALTSSGLPA
-989 LTESEKVRNEISLL
+989 LTESEKVRNEVALL

-1010 LIAFYHHFLSAL
+1010 LIDFYHDLLREL
-1022 GVVRATDLLT
+1022 GVVRAADLLT
-1032 RRSRTPILVAGVK
+1032 LRSRTPLLVAGVK
-1045 VALQSPPVRSGRRVI
+1045 VALQSPPIRSGRRVI

-1075 FEDTQL
+1075 FEKTQIH
-1081 YSGRTLYQS
+1081 SGRTLYRSQ
-1090 KLLIVHGTLR
+1090 LLLVHGTVR
-1100 RTGARGVSLLADC
+1100 RTGARGVSILGDC
-1113 AWDLG
+1113 AWDLS
-1118 ELYAL
+1118 ELHAR

-1130 AAVRAE
+1130 STLREE
-1136 MDILINSVN
+1136 MDTLINISN
-1145 TAKKSAMRGT
+1145 ESNKGGE

>member
-1 MGSHEDEHKSGAC
+1 
-14 PLSALLARV
+14 
-23 VIRTF
+23 
-28 VRISGGKSM
+28 
-37 VSMARA
+37 MARMH
-43 RFTHLHCASG
+43 FSHLHCASG

-67 ARAAELEMPSL
+67 TRAAELEMPAL

-92 IRFSQACVKQ
+92 IRFSQACQKK
-102 NIAPILGSDFLIA
+102 NIRPILGADFLIA
-115 PPVTIRS
+115 PPLIVRARKEKS
-122 ASVQSSR
+122 
-129 APVKGGAHVE
+129 APVIPPIKGGSEVE
-139 KKYPRATVLATP
+139 RKYPRATLLATP
-151 AGWRNFVRLISAT
+151 AGWRNFIRLISAT

-191 GRHIAANRADLA
+191 GRHIESNRADLA
-203 EKSFDEWSEYFPR
+203 ERAFNEWSEYFPR
-216 DLITIEV
+216 DLITIEA
-223 VSHRVPGVA
+223 VSHRVPGVGK
-232 QWSTHHASKML
+232 WSTHHAGKL
-243 LFGRMLKSPVILS
+243 TLFGRMMKAPVLLS
-256 NNARMLHAGDAP
+256 NNVRMLEASDAP
-268 VADVL
+268 VAEVL

-281 LSPRHTENKTN
+281 LSSRHIENATD
-292 QGYLKSSEEM
+292 QAYLKSSAEM
-302 FQMAREIA
+302 FQIAKEIA
-310 ASAGE
+310 QSAGE
-315 KSEYELLATTLEW
+315 RNEYELLATTHEW
-328 AKRCELSPTRDIG
+328 AQRCELSPTRDIG
-341 LGGIHLPEP
+341 LGGVHLPEP
-350 QVVGL
+350 EVVGL
-355 SSYSQMSQHL
+355 SSYGEMAHHL

-377 SGERLRVATERLHQE
+377 SGEKLSVATERLHQE
-392 LQTVDSLGYQAYFL
+392 LQTVNALGYEAYFL
-406 AVADIVDR
+406 AVADIVDS

-485 NPAGSWPHGP
+485 NPDGSWPHGP

-517 TALALPHEEIDNLA
+517 AALALPHEEIDALA

-544 ALRDLPELRHLSINA
+544 ALRELPELRHISLNA
-559 PMGKAITLAQALD
+559 PLGKAIALAQQLD

-587 ADSALLDRMP
+587 ADRALLDRMP

-633 MAHALK
+633 MAHALH
-639 EIDRVDKRQIPL
+639 EIKRVDKKSIPL
-651 DEVPLDDGKTFTLI
+651 DEVALDDAKTFTLI

-672 IFQIESPGQRELIGK
+672 VFQIESPGQRELIGK

-709 SDMITPFLRARQ
+709 SDMITPFLNARQ
-721 GLSAPRLI
+721 GWRAPRLI

-734 EILAETEGV
+734 EILVETEGV

-757 AGISLAKAE
+757 AGISLAQAE
-766 SYRRILNDPE
+766 SYRRLLNDPE
-776 RSIEFYPWF
+776 GSVEFYPWF
-785 INRGCSRG
+785 AERASERG
-793 YPIEVVEEVNDVLRA
+793 YSADVINEVSDVLRA

-830 WLKTHYPAHFIAGL
+830 WLKSHYPAHFLAGL

-863 MGVALLPLDI
+863 LGVALLPLSI
-873 NKSGSEY
+873 NSSANEY
-880 LVEKLDDNYGIRLAL
+880 QVEKISDRYGIRLAL
-895 SDIAGINQN
+895 SDISGINEK
-904 EIAAIISGRP
+904 EITEIISGRP
-914 FLDCADFVYRARVS
+914 FIDLADFVYRARIS
-928 RPTVESL
+928 QPIVENL
-935 ILLGAFDQL
+935 ILLGAFDEL
-944 HPQVN
+944 HPHAN
-949 RRELL
+949 RRDLL
-954 LHYTELDRWNGPS
+954 LHYAELDRWSGPS
-967 SEQMALTFGVESG
+967 SDQMSLALLSG
-980 SVTSSGLPA
+980 NSSGTLTSSGLPA
-989 LTESEKVRNEISLL
+989 LTESEKVRNEVALL

-1010 LIAFYHHFLSAL
+1010 LIDFYHDLLREL
-1022 GVVRATDLLT
+1022 GVVRAADLLT
-1032 RRSRTPILVAGVK
+1032 LRSRTPLLVAGVK
-1045 VALQSPPVRSGRRVI
+1045 VALQSPPIRSGRRVI

-1075 FEDTQL
+1075 FEKTQIH
-1081 YSGRTLYQS
+1081 SGRTLYRSQ
-1090 KLLIVHGTLR
+1090 LLLVHGTVR
-1100 RTGARGVSLLADC
+1100 RTGARGVSILGDC
-1113 AWDLG
+1113 AWDLS
-1118 ELYAL
+1118 ELHAR

-1130 AAVRAE
+1130 SILREE
-1136 MDILINSVN
+1136 MDTLINISN
-1145 TAKKSAMRGT
+1145 ESNKGNKGNKGGE

>member
-1 MGSHEDEHKSGAC
+1 M
-14 PLSALLARV
+14 
-23 VIRTF
+23 RTH
-28 VRISGGKSM
+28 
-37 VSMARA
+37 
-43 RFTHLHCASG
+43 FTHLHCASG

-67 ARAAELEMPSL
+67 ARASELEMPAL

-92 IRFSQACVKQ
+92 IRFAQACSKA
-102 NIAPILGSDFLIA
+102 NITPILGSDFLIA
-115 PPVTIRS
+115 PPVIIRS
-122 ASVQSSR
+122 PRTTPA
-129 APVKGGAHVE
+129 KGGAQVE
-139 KKYPRATVLATP
+139 RKYPRATLLATP
-151 AGWRNFVRLISAT
+151 AGWRNFIRLISAT
-164 EEGLLTRENLSR
+164 SATGATGATGEGLLTRENLSR

-203 EKSFDEWSEYFPR
+203 EQALNEWSEYFPR
-216 DLITIEV
+216 DLITIEA
-223 VSHRVPGVA
+223 VSHRVPGVDK
-232 QWSTHHASKML
+232 WSTHNAGKMV
-243 LFGRMLKSPVILS
+243 LFARMMKSPVVLS
-256 NNARMLHAGDAP
+256 NNVRMLHASDAP

-281 LSPRHTENKTN
+281 LSQRHTENKTN
-292 QGYLKSSEEM
+292 QAYLKSSTEM
-302 FQMAREIA
+302 FQIAREIA

-315 KSEYELLATTLEW
+315 KNEYELLATTDEW
-328 AKRCELSPTRDIG
+328 AQRCALSPTRDIG
-341 LGGIHLPEP
+341 LGGVHLPEP
-350 QVVGL
+350 AVVGL
-355 SSYSQMSQHL
+355 TSYSEMAQHL
-365 KARCEV
+365 KVRCEV

-377 SGERLRVATERLHQE
+377 SGEKLQVATERLHQE
-392 LQTVDSLGYQAYFL
+392 LQTVHSLGYEAYFL
-406 AVADIVDR
+406 AVADIVDS

-436 LGISGVDPLEH
+436 LGISGVDPLDH

-495 AQSTTVA
+495 AQTTTVA

-517 TALALPHEEIDNLA
+517 AALALPHEEIDTLA

-544 ALRDLPELRHLSINA
+544 ALRDLPELRHLTINE
-559 PMGKAITLAQALD
+559 PMGKAITLAQQLD

-633 MAHALK
+633 MAHALS
-639 EIDRVDKRQIPL
+639 EIRRVDKKDILL
-651 DEVPLDDGKTFTLI
+651 DEIALDDAKTFTLI

-721 GLSAPRLI
+721 GWSAPRLI

-757 AGISLAKAE
+757 AGVSLAEAE

-776 RSIEFYPWF
+776 QSIEFYPWF
-785 INRGCSRG
+785 INRGQERG
-793 YPIEVVEEVNDVLRA
+793 YPISVIEEVNDVLRA

-856 LLDEARQ
+856 LLNEARQ
-863 MGVALLPLDI
+863 MGVQLLPIDI
-873 NKSGSEY
+873 NRSGSDY
-880 LVEKLDDNYGIRLAL
+880 LVEEIHGSHGIRVALA
-895 SDIAGINQN
+895 DISGINEN
-904 EIAAIISGRP
+904 EMREIISGRP
-914 FLDCADFVYRARVS
+914 FIDCADFAYRARVS
-928 RPTVESL
+928 RPTVENL

-944 HPQVN
+944 HPNIN

-954 LHYTELDRWNGPS
+954 LHYRELDRWSALAPS
-967 SEQMALTFGVESG
+967 SDQMALLFDDRHS
-980 SVTSSGLPA
+980 SLAPSGLPE
-989 LTESEKVRNEISLL
+989 LTESEKVRNEVALL

-1010 LIAFYHHFLSAL
+1010 LIAFYHHFLTAL

-1032 RRSRTPILVAGVK
+1032 HRSHTPLLVAGVK

-1081 YSGRTLYQS
+1081 HSGRVLYHS
-1090 KLLIVHGTLR
+1090 KLLVVHGALR
-1100 RTGARGVSLLADC
+1100 RTGPRGVSILAHC

-1118 ELYAL
+1118 ELYSL

-1130 AAVRAE
+1130 SVVRAQ
-1136 MDILINSVN
+1136 MDTLINV
-1145 TAKKSAMRGT
+1145 AKEK

>member
-1 MGSHEDEHKSGAC
+1 
-14 PLSALLARV
+14 
-23 VIRTF
+23 
-28 VRISGGKSM
+28 
-37 VSMARA
+37 MAVP
-43 RFTHLHCASG
+43 FTHLHCASG

-67 ARAAELEMPSL
+67 GRARELEMPAL

-83 AELGGLAGA
+83 AELGALAGA
-92 IRFSQACVKQ
+92 IRFAQACQKEKVT
-102 NIAPILGSDFLIA
+102 PIIGSDFLIA
-115 PPVTIRS
+115 PPLSVRNQRLAAPTFTS
-122 ASVQSSR
+122 HPASTP
-129 APVKGGAHVE
+129 APARGGREVE
-139 KKYPRATVLATP
+139 RKFPRATLLATP
-151 AGWRNFVRLISAT
+151 AGWRNFIRLISAT
-164 EEGLLTRENLSR
+164 EEGLLTRDNLVR

-191 GRHIAANRADLA
+191 GRHIATGRSDLA
-203 EKSFDEWSEYFPR
+203 EKAFDEWSEYFPR
-216 DLITIEV
+216 DLITIEA
-223 VSHRVPGVA
+223 VSHRVPGVGK
-232 QWSTHHASKML
+232 WSTHHAGKMVI
-243 LFGRMLKSPVILS
+243 FGRMMKSPVVLS
-256 NNARMLHAGDAP
+256 NNVRMLQASDAP

-281 LSPRHTENKTN
+281 LSPRHIENVTD
-292 QGYLKSSEEM
+292 QAYLKSSAEM
-302 FQMAREIA
+302 VQIAREIA
-310 ASAGE
+310 ESAGE
-315 KSEYELLATTLEW
+315 KSAYQLLSTTNEW

-341 LGGIHLPEP
+341 LGGVHLPEP
-350 QVVGL
+350 EVVGL
-355 SSYSQMSQHL
+355 TSYSEMAQHL

-377 SGERLRVATERLHQE
+377 SGEKLNIATQRLHQE
-392 LQTVDSLGYQAYFL
+392 LKTVNSLGYEAYFL
-406 AVADIVDR
+406 AVAEIVDS

-485 NPAGSWPHGP
+485 NPASSWPHGP
-495 AQSTTVA
+495 ARTTTVA

-517 TALALPHEEIDNLA
+517 AALALPHEEIDALA

-544 ALRDLPELRHLSINA
+544 ALRDLPELRHISINA
-559 PMGKAITLAQALD
+559 PMGRAITLAQQLD

-597 SQMGASGYPMS
+597 SQMGASGYLMS

-633 MAHALK
+633 MAHALH
-639 EIDRVDKRQIPL
+639 EIKRVDKKEIAL
-651 DEVPLDDGKTFTLI
+651 DEIALDDAKTFTLI

-672 IFQIESPGQRELIGK
+672 VFQIESPGQRELIGK

-709 SDMITPFLRARQ
+709 SDMITPFLNARQ
-721 GLSAPRLI
+721 GWRAPRLI

-734 EILAETEGV
+734 DILAETEGV

-757 AGISLAKAE
+757 AGISLAEAE
-766 SYRRILNDPE
+766 SYRRLLNDPE
-776 RSIEFYPWF
+776 ESANFYPWF
-785 INRGCSRG
+785 IERAIERG
-793 YPIEVVEEVNDVLRA
+793 YSINVVEEVNEVLRA

-863 MGVALLPLDI
+863 MGVALLPLSI
-873 NKSGSEY
+873 NKSGSDY
-880 LVEKLDDNYGIRLAL
+880 LVEQIQIGDNYGIRLAL
-895 SDIAGINQN
+895 ADVAGITEDEMN
-904 EIAAIISGRP
+904 EISTGRP
-914 FLDCADFVYRARVS
+914 FIDCADFVYRARVS
-928 RPTVESL
+928 RPTTENL
-935 ILLGAFDQL
+935 ILLGAFDEL

-949 RRELL
+949 RRDLL
-954 LHYTELDRWNGPS
+954 LHYSEIDRWNGPS
-967 SEQMALTFGVESG
+967 HDQIALPLGDSA
-980 SVTSSGLPA
+980 SDLPSSGLPD
-989 LTESEKVRNEISLL
+989 LSESEKVSYEVALL

-1010 LIAFYHHFLSAL
+1010 LIAFYHHFLDAL
-1022 GVVRATDLLT
+1022 GVIRACDLINH
-1032 RRSRTPILVAGVK
+1032 RSRTPLLIAGVK

-1075 FEDTQL
+1075 FENTQL
-1081 YSGRTLYQS
+1081 HSGRTLYRSQ
-1090 KLLIVHGTLR
+1090 LLLVSGTLR
-1100 RTGARGVSLLADC
+1100 RTGARGVSIIADS

-1118 ELYAL
+1118 ELYAF
-1123 WRESGDI
+1123 WRETGDI
-1130 AAVRAE
+1130 AAVQAR
-1136 MDILINSVN
+1136 MDTLIHTSN
-1145 TAKKSAMRGT
+1145 TGKEARK

>member
-1 MGSHEDEHKSGAC
+1 
-14 PLSALLARV
+14 
-23 VIRTF
+23 
-28 VRISGGKSM
+28 
-37 VSMARA
+37 MARLH
-43 RFTHLHCASG
+43 FTHLHCASG

-67 ARAAELEMPSL
+67 ARAGELEMPAL

-92 IRFSQACVKQ
+92 IRFTQACQKA
-102 NIAPILGSDFLIA
+102 NIRPILGSDFLVA
-115 PPVTIRS
+115 PPITIR
-122 ASVQSSR
+122 AK
-129 APVKGGAHVE
+129 APVKPPIKGGAAVE
-139 KKYPRATVLATP
+139 KKYPRATLLATP

-164 EEGLLTRENLSR
+164 EEGLLTKENLGR

-203 EKSFDEWSEYFPR
+203 ERVLDEWSEYFPR
-216 DLITIEV
+216 DLITIEA
-223 VSHRVPGVA
+223 VSHHLPGVGK
-232 QWSTHHASKML
+232 WSTHNAGKML
-243 LFGRMLKSPVILS
+243 LFGRMTKSPVIIS
-256 NNARMLHAGDAP
+256 NNVRMLHASDAP

-292 QGYLKSSEEM
+292 QAYLKSSEEM
-302 FQMAREIA
+302 FRIAREIA

-315 KSEYELLATTLEW
+315 KSEYELLATTDEW
-328 AKRCELSPTRDIG
+328 AQRCALSPARDIG
-341 LGGIHLPEP
+341 LGGVHLPEP
-350 QVVGL
+350 EVVGL
-355 SSYSQMSQHL
+355 SSYTEMAQHL

-377 SGERLRVATERLHQE
+377 SGEKLRVATERLHQE
-392 LQTVDSLGYQAYFL
+392 LQTVNSLGYEAYFL
-406 AVADIVDR
+406 AVADITDS

-456 TLRTDLPDIDIDVES
+456 TLRSDLPDIDIDVES

-485 NPAGSWPHGP
+485 NPANSWPHGM
-495 AQSTTVA
+495 ARTTTVA

-517 TALALPHEEIDNLA
+517 AALALPHAEIDSLA

-544 ALRDLPELRHLSINA
+544 ALRDLPELRHISINQ
-559 PMGKAITLAQALD
+559 PMGEAITLAQALD

-639 EIDRVDKRQIPL
+639 EIQRVDKKEIPL
-651 DEVPLDDGKTFTLI
+651 DDIPLDDAKTFTLI

-672 IFQIESPGQRELIGK
+672 VFQIESPGQRELIGK
-687 FAPEVFND
+687 FVPEVFND

-721 GLSAPRLI
+721 GWSAPRLI

-757 AGISLAKAE
+757 AGISLAEAE

-776 RSIEFYPWF
+776 RSVEFYPWF
-785 INRGCSRG
+785 ITRGCERG
-793 YPIEVVEEVNDVLRA
+793 YSIEVIDEVNDVLRA

-830 WLKTHYPAHFIAGL
+830 WLKSHYPAHFIAGL

-863 MGVALLPLDI
+863 MGVALLPLAI
-873 NKSGSEY
+873 NRSESEY
-880 LVEKLDDNYGIRLAL
+880 RVEQINTSQSHENSYGIQRGIQYGIRMAL
-895 SDIAGINQN
+895 SDISGINES
-904 EIAAIISGRP
+904 EIDDIISGRP
-914 FLDCADFVYRARVS
+914 FIDCADFVYRTRVS
-928 RPTVESL
+928 KPTVENL
-935 ILLGAFDQL
+935 ILLGAFDEL
-944 HPQVN
+944 HPRIN

-954 LHYTELDRWNGPS
+954 LHYAELNQWGSTS
-967 SEQMALTFGVESG
+967 SDQMALAFDGYTDLSLP
-980 SVTSSGLPA
+980 SGLPS
-989 LTESEKVRNEISLL
+989 LTESEKVRNEIALL

-1010 LIAFYHHFLSAL
+1010 LIAFYHHFLAAL
-1022 GVVRATDLLT
+1022 GVIRATDLLAH
-1032 RRSRTPILVAGVK
+1032 RSRTPLLVAGVK

-1075 FEDTQL
+1075 FEDTQIH
-1081 YSGRTLYQS
+1081 SGRVLYHS
-1090 KLLIVHGTLR
+1090 KLLLVHGTLR
-1100 RTGARGVSLLADC
+1100 RTGARGVSILAHC

-1118 ELYAL
+1118 ELYSL

-1130 AAVRAE
+1130 TVVRAQ
-1136 MDILINSVN
+1136 MDTLINMSS
-1145 TAKKSAMRGT
+1145 KSDKTNRDNETGA

>member
-1 MGSHEDEHKSGAC
+1 
-14 PLSALLARV
+14 
-23 VIRTF
+23 
-28 VRISGGKSM
+28 
-37 VSMARA
+37 MAVA
-43 RFTHLHCASG
+43 PTPAFTHLHCASG

-67 ARAAELEMPSL
+67 ARAAELEMPAL

-83 AELGGLAGA
+83 AELGALAGA
-92 IRFSQACVKQ
+92 IRFSQACQKK
-102 NIAPILGSDFLIA
+102 NIRPILGADFLIA
-115 PPVTIRS
+115 PPLIVRARKEKS
-122 ASVQSSR
+122 
-129 APVKGGAHVE
+129 APVIPPIKGGSEVE
-139 KKYPRATVLATP
+139 RKYPRATLLATP
-151 AGWRNFVRLISAT
+151 AGWRNFIRLISAT

-191 GRHIAANRADLA
+191 GRHIESNRADLA
-203 EKSFDEWSEYFPR
+203 EQAFNEWSEYFPR
-216 DLITIEV
+216 DLITIEA
-223 VSHRVPGVA
+223 VSHRVPGVGK
-232 QWSTHHASKML
+232 WSTHHAGKL
-243 LFGRMLKSPVILS
+243 TLFGRMMKAPVLLS
-256 NNARMLHAGDAP
+256 NNVRMLEASDAP
-268 VADVL
+268 VAEVL

-281 LSPRHTENKTN
+281 LSSRHIENATD
-292 QGYLKSSEEM
+292 QAYLKSSAEM
-302 FQMAREIA
+302 FQIAKEIA
-310 ASAGE
+310 QSAGE
-315 KSEYELLATTLEW
+315 RNEYELLATTHEW
-328 AKRCELSPTRDIG
+328 AQRCELSPTRDIG
-341 LGGIHLPEP
+341 LGGVHLPEP
-350 QVVGL
+350 EVVGL
-355 SSYSQMSQHL
+355 SSYGEMAHHL

-377 SGERLRVATERLHQE
+377 SGEKLSVATERLHQE
-392 LQTVDSLGYQAYFL
+392 LQTVNTLGYEAYFL
-406 AVADIVDR
+406 AVADIVDS

-485 NPAGSWPHGP
+485 NPEGSWPHGP

-517 TALALPHEEIDNLA
+517 AALALPHEEIDALA

-544 ALRDLPELRHLSINA
+544 AIRELPELRHISLNA
-559 PMGKAITLAQALD
+559 PLGKAIALAQQLD

-587 ADSALLDRMP
+587 ADRALLDRMP
-597 SQMGASGYPMS
+597 SQIGASGYPMS

-633 MAHALK
+633 MAHALH
-639 EIDRVDKRQIPL
+639 EIKRVDKKSIPL
-651 DEVPLDDGKTFTLI
+651 DEIALDDAKTFTLI

-672 IFQIESPGQRELIGK
+672 VFQIESPGQRELIGK

-709 SDMITPFLRARQ
+709 SDMITPFLNARQ
-721 GLSAPRLI
+721 GWRAPRLI

-734 EILAETEGV
+734 EILVETEGV

-757 AGISLAKAE
+757 AGISLAQAE
-766 SYRRILNDPE
+766 SYRRLLNDPE
-776 RSIEFYPWF
+776 GSVEFYPWF
-785 INRGCSRG
+785 AERASERG
-793 YPIEVVEEVNDVLRA
+793 YSADVINEVNDVLRA

-830 WLKTHYPAHFIAGL
+830 WLKSHYPAHFLAGL

-863 MGVALLPLDI
+863 LGVALLPLSI
-873 NKSGSEY
+873 NSSANEY
-880 LVEKLDDNYGIRLAL
+880 QVEKISDRYGIRLAL
-895 SDIAGINQN
+895 SDISGINEK
-904 EIAAIISGRP
+904 EITEIISGRP
-914 FLDCADFVYRARVS
+914 FIDLADFVYRARIS
-928 RPTVESL
+928 QPIVENL
-935 ILLGAFDQL
+935 ILLGALDEL
-944 HPQVN
+944 HPHIN
-949 RRELL
+949 RRDLL
-954 LHYTELDRWNGPS
+954 LHYAELDRWSGPS
-967 SEQMALTFGVESG
+967 SDQMSLALLSG
-980 SVTSSGLPA
+980 SSAGALTSSGLPA
-989 LTESEKVRNEISLL
+989 LTESEKVRNEVALL

-1010 LIAFYHHFLSAL
+1010 LIDFYHDLLREL
-1022 GVVRATDLLT
+1022 GVVRAADLLT
-1032 RRSRTPILVAGVK
+1032 LRSRTPLLVAGVK
-1045 VALQSPPVRSGRRVI
+1045 VALQSPPIRSGRRVI

-1075 FEDTQL
+1075 FEKTQIH
-1081 YSGRTLYQS
+1081 SGRTLYRSQ
-1090 KLLIVHGTLR
+1090 LLLVHGTVR
-1100 RTGARGVSLLADC
+1100 RTGARGVSILGDC
-1113 AWDLG
+1113 AWDLS
-1118 ELYAL
+1118 ELHAR

-1130 AAVRAE
+1130 SVLRSE
-1136 MDILINSVN
+1136 MDTLINISN
-1145 TAKKSAMRGT
+1145 ESNKGNKGGE

>member
-1 MGSHEDEHKSGAC
+1 M
-14 PLSALLARV
+14 V
-23 VIRTF
+23 RT
-28 VRISGGKSM
+28 
-37 VSMARA
+37 

-67 ARAAELEMPSL
+67 ARASELEMPAL

-92 IRFSQACVKQ
+92 IRFTQACSKAD
-102 NIAPILGSDFLIA
+102 IAPILGSDFLIA
-115 PPVTIRS
+115 PPVIIRS
-122 ASVQSSR
+122 PR
-129 APVKGGAHVE
+129 TTPVKGGLQVE
-139 KKYPRATVLATP
+139 KRYPRATLLATP
-151 AGWRNFVRLISAT
+151 AGWRHFIRLISAT
-164 EEGLLTRENLSR
+164 EEGLLTRENLAR

-203 EKSFDEWSEYFPR
+203 EQALNEWSEYFPR
-216 DLITIEV
+216 DVITIEA
-223 VSHRVPGVA
+223 VSHRVPGVGK
-232 QWSTHHASKML
+232 WSTHHAGKMV
-243 LFGRMLKSPVILS
+243 LFARMMKSPVILS
-256 NNARMLHAGDAP
+256 NNVRMLHASDAP

-281 LSPRHTENKTN
+281 LSQRHIENTTN
-292 QGYLKSSEEM
+292 QAYLKSSAEM
-302 FQMAREIA
+302 FQIAREIA

-315 KSEYELLATTLEW
+315 KNEYELLATTDEW
-328 AKRCELSPTRDIG
+328 AQRCALSPTRDIG
-341 LGGIHLPEP
+341 LGGVHLPEP
-350 QVVGL
+350 AVVGL
-355 SSYSQMSQHL
+355 TSYSEMAQHL
-365 KARCEV
+365 KVRCEV

-377 SGERLRVATERLHQE
+377 SGEKLQVATERLHQE
-392 LQTVDSLGYQAYFL
+392 LQTVNSLGYEAYFL
-406 AVADIVDR
+406 AVADIVDS

-436 LGISGVDPLEH
+436 LGISGVDPLDH

-495 AQSTTVA
+495 AQTTTVA

-517 TALALPHEEIDNLA
+517 AALALPHEEIDTLA

-544 ALRDLPELRHLSINA
+544 ALRDLPELRHLTINE
-559 PMGKAITLAQALD
+559 PMGKAITLAQRLD

-633 MAHALK
+633 MAHALS
-639 EIDRVDKRQIPL
+639 EIRRVDKKDIQL
-651 DEVPLDDGKTFTLI
+651 DEIALDDAKTFTLI

-721 GLSAPRLI
+721 GWSAPRLI

-757 AGISLAKAE
+757 AGISLAEAE

-785 INRGCSRG
+785 INRGQERG
-793 YPIEVVEEVNDVLRA
+793 YPIGVVAEVNDVLRA

-863 MGVALLPLDI
+863 MGVQLLPLDI

-880 LVEKLDDNYGIRLAL
+880 LVEEVHGSYGIRVAL
-895 SDIAGINQN
+895 TDISGINKS
-904 EIAAIISGRP
+904 EVHEIISGRP
-914 FLDCADFVYRARVS
+914 FIDCADFAYRARVS
-928 RPTVESL
+928 RPTVENL

-944 HPQVN
+944 HPGIN

-954 LHYTELDRWNGPS
+954 LHYRELDRWSAPS
-967 SEQMALTFGVESG
+967 SNQMALLFDDRHSAL
-980 SVTSSGLPA
+980 SSSGLSA
-989 LTESEKVRNEISLL
+989 LTESEKVRNEVTLL

-1010 LIAFYHHFLSAL
+1010 LIAFYHHFLTAL
-1022 GVVRATDLLT
+1022 GVVRATDLLAH
-1032 RRSRTPILVAGVK
+1032 RSRTPLLVAGVK

-1081 YSGRTLYQS
+1081 HSGRALYHS
-1090 KLLIVHGTLR
+1090 KLLLVHGTLR
-1100 RTGARGVSLLADC
+1100 RTGPRGVSILASC

-1118 ELYAL
+1118 ELYSL

-1130 AAVRAE
+1130 SVVRAQ
-1136 MDILINSVN
+1136 MDTLINV
-1145 TAKKSAMRGT
+1145 AKEKN
-1155 SASA
+1155 ASA

>member
-1 MGSHEDEHKSGAC
+1 MLRPHFA
-14 PLSALLARV
+14 
-23 VIRTF
+23 
-28 VRISGGKSM
+28 
-37 VSMARA
+37 
-43 RFTHLHCASG
+43 HLHCASG

-67 ARAAELEMPSL
+67 TRASELEMPSL

-83 AELGGLAGA
+83 AELGALAGA
-92 IRFSQACVKQ
+92 IRFTQACMKA
-102 NIAPILGSDFLIA
+102 NIRPILGSDFLIA
-115 PPVTIRS
+115 PPLIIRQPKLTP
-122 ASVQSSR
+122 ATP
-129 APVKGGAHVE
+129 ATPVKGGAQVE
-139 KKYPRATVLATP
+139 KGYPRATVLATP
-151 AGWRNFVRLISAT
+151 AGWRNFIRLISAT
-164 EEGLLTRENLSR
+164 QEGLLTRENLSR

-191 GRHIAANRADLA
+191 GRHIATNRADLA
-203 EKSFDEWSEYFPR
+203 EKALDEWSEYFPR
-216 DLITIEV
+216 DLITIEA
-223 VSHRVPGVA
+223 VSHRVPGTGK
-232 QWSTHHASKML
+232 WSTHHASKMV
-243 LFGRMLKSPVILS
+243 LFGRMVKSPVIIS
-256 NNARMLHAGDAP
+256 NNVRMLHASDAP

-281 LSPRHTENKTN
+281 LSARHTENKTD
-292 QGYLKSSEEM
+292 QAYLKSSEEM
-302 FQMAREIA
+302 FQIAREIA
-310 ASAGE
+310 SSAGE
-315 KSEYELLATTLEW
+315 KSEYQLLATTLEW
-328 AKRCELSPTRDIG
+328 AQRCELSPTRDIG
-341 LGGIHLPEP
+341 LGGVHLPEP

-355 SSYSQMSQHL
+355 SSYTEMAAHL

-377 SGERLRVATERLHQE
+377 SGEKLRVATERLHQE
-392 LQTVDSLGYQAYFL
+392 LQTVYSLGYEAYFL
-406 AVADIVDR
+406 AVADIVDS

-436 LGISGVDPLEH
+436 LGISGVDPLDH

-485 NPAGSWPHGP
+485 NPADSWPHGL
-495 AQSTTVA
+495 AQTTTVA

-517 TALALPHEEIDNLA
+517 AALALPHEEIDTLA

-544 ALRDLPELRHLSINA
+544 ALRDLPELRHLTINE
-559 PMGKAITLAQALD
+559 PMDKAITLAQQLD

-633 MAHALK
+633 MAHALS
-639 EIDRVDKRQIPL
+639 EIYRVDKKEIPL
-651 DEVPLDDGKTFTLI
+651 DQIALDDAKTFTLI

-672 IFQIESPGQRELIGK
+672 VFQIESPGQRELIGK

-721 GLSAPRLI
+721 GWSAPRLI

-757 AGISLAKAE
+757 AGISLAEAE
-766 SYRRILNDPE
+766 SYRRILNNPE
-776 RSIEFYPWF
+776 ESTEFYPWF
-785 INRGCSRG
+785 INRACERG
-793 YPIEVVEEVNDVLRA
+793 YPLEVVEEVNEVLRA

-873 NKSGSEY
+873 NKSGSDY
-880 LVEKLDDNYGIRLAL
+880 LVERLEKLNGSYGIRLAL
-895 SDIAGINQN
+895 SDISGINAG
-904 EIAAIISGRP
+904 EISEIISGRP
-914 FLDCADFVYRARVS
+914 FIDCADFVYRARVS
-928 RPTVESL
+928 KPTVENL
-935 ILLGAFDQL
+935 ILLGAFDSL
-944 HPQVN
+944 HPDIN

-954 LHYTELDRWNGPS
+954 LHYSELNRWSAPS
-967 SEQMALTFGVESG
+967 SDQMALLFDGES
-980 SVTSSGLPA
+980 TSLRSGGLPA
-989 LTESEKVRNEISLL
+989 LTESEKVRHEVALL
-1003 GLDVSHH
+1003 GLDASHH
-1010 LIAFYHHFLSAL
+1010 LIAFYHHFLTAL
-1022 GVVRATDLLT
+1022 GVVRATDLLKH
-1032 RRSRTPILVAGVK
+1032 RSRTPLLVAGVK

-1060 FITLDDGTGCSDATF
+1060 FLTLDDGTGCSDATF
-1075 FEDTQL
+1075 FENTQL
-1081 YSGRTLYQS
+1081 HSGRVLYHS
-1090 KLLIVHGTLR
+1090 KLLIVHGVTR
-1100 RTGARGVSLLADC
+1100 RTGARGVSILAHC

-1118 ELYAL
+1118 ELYSL

-1130 AAVRAE
+1130 SVVRAQ
-1136 MDILINSVN
+1136 MDTLINM
-1145 TAKKSAMRGT
+1145 AKET

>member
-1 MGSHEDEHKSGAC
+1 MA
-14 PLSALLARV
+14 PARV

-28 VRISGGKSM
+28 VRITISNNYLEAL
-37 VSMARA
+37 VE
-43 RFTHLHCASG
+43 FTHLHVASG

-67 ARAAELEMPSL
+67 ARAAELEMSTL

-83 AELGGLAGA
+83 VELGALAGA
-92 IRFSQACVKQ
+92 IRFTQACAKKS
-102 NIAPILGSDFLIA
+102 IKPILGGDFLIA
-115 PPVTIRS
+115 PPLTLRRPSTTRS
-122 ASVQSSR
+122 ATQPP
-129 APVKGGAHVE
+129 PVKGGAAVE
-139 KKYPRATVLATP
+139 KKFPRAT
-151 AGWRNFVRLISAT
+151 
-164 EEGLLTRENLSR
+164 
-176 YGKGLILLLG
+176 
-186 PDSDV
+186 
-191 GRHIAANRADLA
+191 DLA
-203 EKSFDEWSEYFPR
+203 EQAFNQWSEFFPR
-216 DLITIEV
+216 DLITIET

-232 QWSTHHASKML
+232 KWSTHHGAKML
-243 LFGRMLKSPVILS
+243 LFGRMLKAPVLLS
-256 NNARMLHAGDAP
+256 NNVRMLQASDAP
-268 VADVL
+268 VAEVL

-281 LSPRHTENKTN
+281 LSSRHIENSTD
-292 QGYLKSSEEM
+292 QAYLKSSAEM
-302 FQMAREIA
+302 FQIAREIA
-310 ASAGE
+310 QSAGE
-315 KSEYELLATTLEW
+315 KNEYQLLATTLEW
-328 AKRCELSPTRDIG
+328 AQRCELSPTRDIG
-341 LGGIHLPEP
+341 LGGVHLPEP
-350 QVVGL
+350 DVVGL
-355 SSYSQMSQHL
+355 SSYSEMAHHL

-377 SGERLRVATERLHQE
+377 FGEKLTLATERLHQE
-392 LQTVDSLGYQAYFL
+392 LQTVNALGYEAYFL
-406 AVADIVDR
+406 AVADIVDS
-414 ARRSGIRVAA
+414 ARRSSIRVAA

-485 NPAGSWPHGP
+485 NPTGSWPHGP
-495 AQSTTVA
+495 ARSTTVA

-517 TALALPHEEIDNLA
+517 AALALPHEEIDALA

-544 ALRDLPELRHLSINA
+544 ALRDLPELRHISINA
-559 PMGKAITLAQALD
+559 PMGKAIALAQQLD

-597 SQMGASGYPMS
+597 SQIGASGYPMS

-633 MAHALK
+633 MAHALH
-639 EIDRVDKRQIPL
+639 EIKRVDQKSIPL
-651 DEVPLDDGKTFTLI
+651 DDIPLNDPETFTLI

-709 SDMITPFLRARQ
+709 SDMITPFLNARQ
-721 GLSAPRLI
+721 GWRKPHLI

-757 AGISLAKAE
+757 ADISLAKAE
-766 SYRRILNDPE
+766 SYRRLLNDPE
-776 RSIEFYPWF
+776 GGLEFYSWF
-785 INRGCSRG
+785 AKRASERG
-793 YPIEVVEEVNDVLRA
+793 YSGEVIAQVSDVLRA

-863 MGVALLPLDI
+863 LGVLLLPLSI
-873 NKSGSEY
+873 NSSEGEY
-880 LVEKLDDNYGIRLAL
+880 KVEQIESSYGIRLAL
-895 SDIAGINQN
+895 SDISGINER
-904 EIAAIISGRP
+904 EIAEIISGRP
-914 FLDCADFVYRARVS
+914 FIDLADFVYRARIS
-928 RPTVESL
+928 QPIVEHL
-935 ILLGAFDQL
+935 ILLGAFDEL
-944 HPQVN
+944 HPTIN
-949 RRELL
+949 RRDLL
-954 LHYTELDRWNGPS
+954 LHYAEIDRWSGPS
-967 SEQMALTFGVESG
+967 SGQIALPLLSG
-980 SVTSSGLPA
+980 DSVNNRAIEICSSGLPA

-1010 LIAFYHHFLSAL
+1010 LIDFYHDLLREL
-1022 GVVRATDLLT
+1022 GVVQAADLL
-1032 RRSRTPILVAGVK
+1032 RYRSKTPLLVAGVK

-1075 FEDTQL
+1075 FEGTQIH
-1081 YSGRTLYQS
+1081 SGRTLYRS
-1090 KLLIVHGTLR
+1090 RLLLVQGVLR
-1100 RTGARGVSLLADC
+1100 RTGPRGVSIIANC
-1113 AWDLG
+1113 AWDLA
-1118 ELYAL
+1118 ELHVR

-1130 AAVRAE
+1130 AALRDE
-1136 MDILINSVN
+1136 MDTLINIS
-1145 TAKKSAMRGT
+1145 KRKGE

>member
-1 MGSHEDEHKSGAC
+1 
-14 PLSALLARV
+14 
-23 VIRTF
+23 
-28 VRISGGKSM
+28 M
-37 VSMARA
+37 VRA

-67 ARAAELEMPSL
+67 ARASELEMSAL

-92 IRFSQACVKQ
+92 IRFTQACAKA

-115 PPVTIRS
+115 PPLLTRLLTHSLTRS
-122 ASVQSSR
+122 AR
-129 APVKGGAHVE
+129 TTPAKGGAEVE
-139 KKYPRATVLATP
+139 RKYPRATLLATP

-203 EKSFDEWSEYFPR
+203 ERALNEWSEYFPR
-216 DLITIEV
+216 DLITIEAL
-223 VSHRVPGVA
+223 SHRIPGTGK
-232 QWSTHHASKML
+232 WSTHHAGKML
-243 LFGRMLKSPVILS
+243 LFGRMMKAPVILS
-256 NNARMLHAGDAP
+256 NNVRMLHASDAP

-281 LSPRHTENKTN
+281 LSPRHTENKTD
-292 QGYLKSSEEM
+292 QAYLKSSAEM
-302 FQMAREIA
+302 FQIAREIA

-315 KSEYELLATTLEW
+315 KNEYELLATTDEW
-328 AKRCELSPTRDIG
+328 AQRCELSPTRDVG
-341 LGGIHLPEP
+341 LGGVHLPEP

-355 SSYSQMSQHL
+355 SSYNEMAQHL

-377 SGERLRVATERLHQE
+377 SGERLQVATERLHQE
-392 LQTVDSLGYQAYFL
+392 LQTVYSLGYEAYFL
-406 AVADIVDR
+406 AVADIVDS

-495 AQSTTVA
+495 AQTTTVA

-517 TALALPHEEIDNLA
+517 AALALPHEEIDTLA

-544 ALRDLPELRHLSINA
+544 ALRDLPELRHLSINRA
-559 PMGKAITLAQALD
+559 MGKAITLAQQLD

-633 MAHALK
+633 IAHALS
-639 EIDRVDKRQIPL
+639 EIRRVDKKDIPL
-651 DEVPLDDGKTFTLI
+651 DEIALDDAKTFTLI

-687 FAPEVFND
+687 FAPELFND

-721 GLSAPRLI
+721 GWGAPRLI

-757 AGISLAKAE
+757 AGISLAEAE

-785 INRGCSRG
+785 INRGCERG
-793 YPIEVVEEVNDVLRA
+793 YPISVVEEVNDVLRA

-863 MGVALLPLDI
+863 MGVGLLPLDI
-873 NKSGSEY
+873 NRSGSEY
-880 LVEKLDDNYGIRLAL
+880 LVEEVNGSYGIRVAL
-895 SDIAGINQN
+895 SDISGIDEHQMR
-904 EIAAIISGRP
+904 EIISGRP
-914 FLDCADFVYRARVS
+914 FIDCADFTYRARVS
-928 RPTVESL
+928 KPIVENL
-935 ILLGAFDQL
+935 ILLGAFDHL
-944 HPQVN
+944 HPGIN

-954 LHYTELDRWNGPS
+954 LHYKELDRWSAPS
-967 SEQMALTFGVESG
+967 SDQMALLFDDQQS
-980 SVTSSGLPA
+980 SLIASGLPA
-989 LTESEKVRNEISLL
+989 LTESEKVRHEVDLL

-1010 LIAFYHHFLSAL
+1010 LIAFYRHFLTAL
-1022 GVVRATDLLT
+1022 GVVRAADLLT
-1032 RRSRTPILVAGVK
+1032 HRSRTPLLVAGVK

-1075 FEDTQL
+1075 FENTQL
-1081 YSGRTLYQS
+1081 HSGRTLYHS
-1090 KLLIVHGTLR
+1090 KLLLVHGTLR
-1100 RTGARGVSLLADC
+1100 RTGSRGVSILAHC

-1118 ELYAL
+1118 ELYSL

-1130 AAVRAE
+1130 SVVRAQ
-1136 MDILINSVN
+1136 MDTLINMAIN
-1145 TAKKSAMRGT
+1145 MATTTGEEK
-1155 SASA
+1155 SASASSA

>member
-1 MGSHEDEHKSGAC
+1 
-14 PLSALLARV
+14 
-23 VIRTF
+23 
-28 VRISGGKSM
+28 
-37 VSMARA
+37 MARLH
-43 RFTHLHCASG
+43 FTHLHCASG

-67 ARAAELEMPSL
+67 ARASELEMPSL

-92 IRFSQACVKQ
+92 IRFTQACQKA
-102 NIAPILGSDFLIA
+102 NIRPILGSDFLIA
-115 PPVTIRS
+115 PPITIR
-122 ASVQSSR
+122 AK
-129 APVKGGAHVE
+129 APVKTPVKAPAKAGAAVE
-139 KKYPRATVLATP
+139 KKYPRATLLATP

-164 EEGLLTRENLSR
+164 EEGLLTKENLGR

-191 GRHIAANRADLA
+191 GRHITANRADLA
-203 EKSFDEWSEYFPR
+203 ERALDEWSEYFPR
-216 DLITIEV
+216 DLITIEA
-223 VSHRVPGVA
+223 VSHRVLGVGK
-232 QWSTHHASKML
+232 WSTHNAGKML
-243 LFGRMLKSPVILS
+243 LFGRMTKSPVIIS
-256 NNARMLHAGDAP
+256 NNVRMLHASDAP

-281 LSPRHTENKTN
+281 LSARHTENKTN
-292 QGYLKSSEEM
+292 QAYLKSSAEM
-302 FQMAREIA
+302 FQIAREIA

-315 KSEYELLATTLEW
+315 KSEYEVLATTDEW
-328 AKRCELSPTRDIG
+328 AQRCELSPTRDIG
-341 LGGIHLPEP
+341 LGGVHLPEP
-350 QVVGL
+350 EVVGL
-355 SSYSQMSQHL
+355 SSYTEMAQHL

-377 SGERLRVATERLHQE
+377 SGEKLRIATERLHQE
-392 LQTVDSLGYQAYFL
+392 LQTVNSLGYEAYFL
-406 AVADIVDR
+406 AVADITDS

-485 NPAGSWPHGP
+485 NPANSWPHGL
-495 AQSTTVA
+495 ARTTTVA

-517 TALALPHEEIDNLA
+517 AALALPHEEIDSLA

-544 ALRDLPELRHLSINA
+544 ALRDLPELRHISINQ

-633 MAHALK
+633 MAHALS
-639 EIDRVDKRQIPL
+639 EISRVDKKEIPL
-651 DEVPLDDGKTFTLI
+651 DEIPLDDIKTFTLI

-672 IFQIESPGQRELIGK
+672 VFQIESPGQRGLIGK

-721 GLSAPRLI
+721 GWSAPRLI

-757 AGISLAKAE
+757 AGISLAEAE

-776 RSIEFYPWF
+776 QSVGFYPWF
-785 INRGCSRG
+785 INRGCKRG
-793 YPIEVVEEVNDVLRA
+793 YSIEVIEEVNDVLRA

-830 WLKTHYPAHFIAGL
+830 WLKSHYPAHFIAGL

-863 MGVALLPLDI
+863 MGVALLPLAI
-873 NKSGSEY
+873 NKSESEY
-880 LVEKLDDNYGIRLAL
+880 RVEQINTSGDLESSCGIGYGIRMAL
-895 SDIAGINQN
+895 SDISGINES
-904 EIAAIISGRP
+904 EIREIISGRP
-914 FLDCADFVYRARVS
+914 FIDCADFVYRTRVS
-928 RPTVESL
+928 RPTVENL
-935 ILLGAFDQL
+935 ILLGAFDEL
-944 HPQVN
+944 HPRIN

-954 LHYTELDRWNGPS
+954 LHYAELSQWGSAS
-967 SEQMALTFGVESG
+967 SDQMAFAFEGHTDLSLP
-980 SVTSSGLPA
+980 SGLPS

-1010 LIAFYHHFLSAL
+1010 LIAFYHHFLTAL

-1032 RRSRTPILVAGVK
+1032 HRSRTPLLVAGVK

-1081 YSGRTLYQS
+1081 HSARALHHSTL
-1090 KLLIVHGTLR
+1090 LLVHGALR
-1100 RTGARGVSLLADC
+1100 RTGARGVSILANC

-1118 ELYAL
+1118 ELYSL

-1130 AAVRAE
+1130 AAVQAH
-1136 MDILINSVN
+1136 MDTLINMSSKRN
-1145 TAKKSAMRGT
+1145 GHHETGA

>member
-1 MGSHEDEHKSGAC
+1 
-14 PLSALLARV
+14 
-23 VIRTF
+23 
-28 VRISGGKSM
+28 
-37 VSMARA
+37 MARMH
-43 RFTHLHCASG
+43 FSHLHCASG

-67 ARAAELEMPSL
+67 TRAAELEMPAL

-92 IRFSQACVKQ
+92 IRFSQACQKK
-102 NIAPILGSDFLIA
+102 NIRPILGADFLIA
-115 PPVTIRS
+115 PPLIVRARKEKS
-122 ASVQSSR
+122 
-129 APVKGGAHVE
+129 APVIPPIKGGSEVE
-139 KKYPRATVLATP
+139 RKYPRATLLATP
-151 AGWRNFVRLISAT
+151 AGWRNFIRLISAT

-191 GRHIAANRADLA
+191 GRHIESNRADLA
-203 EKSFDEWSEYFPR
+203 ERAFNEWSEYFPR
-216 DLITIEV
+216 DLITIEA
-223 VSHRVPGVA
+223 VSHRVPGVGK
-232 QWSTHHASKML
+232 WSTHHAGKL
-243 LFGRMLKSPVILS
+243 TLFGRMMKAPVLLS
-256 NNARMLHAGDAP
+256 NNVRMLEASDAP
-268 VADVL
+268 VAEVL

-281 LSPRHTENKTN
+281 LSSRHIENATD
-292 QGYLKSSEEM
+292 QAYLKSSAEM
-302 FQMAREIA
+302 FQIAKEIA
-310 ASAGE
+310 QSAGE
-315 KSEYELLATTLEW
+315 RNEYELLATTHEW
-328 AKRCELSPTRDIG
+328 AQRCELSPTRDIG
-341 LGGIHLPEP
+341 LGGVHLPEP
-350 QVVGL
+350 EVVGL
-355 SSYSQMSQHL
+355 SSYGEMAHHL

-377 SGERLRVATERLHQE
+377 SGEKLSVATERLHQE
-392 LQTVDSLGYQAYFL
+392 LQTVNALGYEAYFL
-406 AVADIVDR
+406 AVADIVDS

-485 NPAGSWPHGP
+485 NPDGSWPHGP

-517 TALALPHEEIDNLA
+517 AALALPHEEIDALA

-544 ALRDLPELRHLSINA
+544 ALRELPELRHISLNA
-559 PMGKAITLAQALD
+559 PLGKAIALAQQLD

-587 ADSALLDRMP
+587 ADRALLDRMP

-633 MAHALK
+633 MAHALH
-639 EIDRVDKRQIPL
+639 EIKRVDKKSIPL
-651 DEVPLDDGKTFTLI
+651 DEVALDDAKTFTLI

-672 IFQIESPGQRELIGK
+672 VFQIESPGQRELIGK

-709 SDMITPFLRARQ
+709 SDMITPFLNARQ
-721 GLSAPRLI
+721 GWRAPRLI

-734 EILAETEGV
+734 EILVETEGV

-757 AGISLAKAE
+757 AGISLAQAE
-766 SYRRILNDPE
+766 SYRRLLNDPE
-776 RSIEFYPWF
+776 GSVEFYPWF
-785 INRGCSRG
+785 AERASERG
-793 YPIEVVEEVNDVLRA
+793 YSADVINEVSDVLRA

-830 WLKTHYPAHFIAGL
+830 WLKSHYPAHFLAGL

-863 MGVALLPLDI
+863 LGVALLPLSI
-873 NKSGSEY
+873 NSSANEY
-880 LVEKLDDNYGIRLAL
+880 QVEKISDRYGIRLAL
-895 SDIAGINQN
+895 SDISGINEK
-904 EIAAIISGRP
+904 EITEIISGRP
-914 FLDCADFVYRARVS
+914 FIDLADFVYRARIS
-928 RPTVESL
+928 QPIVENL
-935 ILLGAFDQL
+935 ILLGAFDEL
-944 HPQVN
+944 HPHAN
-949 RRELL
+949 RRDLL
-954 LHYTELDRWNGPS
+954 LHYAELDRWSGPS
-967 SEQMALTFGVESG
+967 SDQMSLALLSG
-980 SVTSSGLPA
+980 NSSGTLTSSGLPA
-989 LTESEKVRNEISLL
+989 LTESEKVRNEVALL

-1010 LIAFYHHFLSAL
+1010 LIDFYHDLLREL
-1022 GVVRATDLLT
+1022 GVVRAADLLT
-1032 RRSRTPILVAGVK
+1032 LRSRTPLLVAGVK
-1045 VALQSPPVRSGRRVI
+1045 VALQSPPIRSGRRVI

-1075 FEDTQL
+1075 FEKTQIH
-1081 YSGRTLYQS
+1081 SGRTLYRSQ
-1090 KLLIVHGTLR
+1090 LLLVHGTVR
-1100 RTGARGVSLLADC
+1100 RTGARGVSILGDC
-1113 AWDLG
+1113 AWDLS
-1118 ELYAL
+1118 ELHAR

-1130 AAVRAE
+1130 SILREE
-1136 MDILINSVN
+1136 MDTLINISN
-1145 TAKKSAMRGT
+1145 KGNKGGE